1 MKSVKWF
8 YVGVMAIA
16 LGMLTFV
23 TVACHDDDD
32 DPKPL
37 EGEVIETPKPV
48 VEYYIMGTVTSG
60 GKAMNGVKVKVGS
73 KNYTTDSNG
82 KFSVTE
88 SATGTYSI
96 EASSNG
102 YLSQKTSVVIAENA
116 ENRSV
121 VTVALALTKESRK
134 ETVSVTAE
142 EEIKV
147 EDNSESNTTIEDPGE
162 VAPEA
167 VVEDKPLVK
176 VELAIPAGAIDTEA
190 SASLISD
197 GNVGISV
204 TTFVPAPAEVTTE
217 VKAEE
222 VNQNI
227 EKSIPLAA
235 AKFEPSGLKFKN
247 DVTISIPNPIP
258 GITFADADMILTYQN
273 PNTGEWGDAKD
284 NNGNVI
290 KNISSTTES
299 GAVTAYTAEVDHF
312 SAYAIENKVYSK
324 ISNETVTTNILGQA
338 SRDNSE
344 NAKAV
349 TGIEL
354 KYKEKSGWDYDKN
367 DAGLVAEVK
376 SQLGAT
382 TSESDTKTVNAMV
395 AFMKTRMFS
404 LMGSVSGIT
413 ETERVYNTV
422 NVNGYT
428 TMSYTCY
435 AKARTTTLTANVKF
449 NGQNK
454 TVSITATRYT
464 GTDHQYKTVL
474 IIRHIAAVRVVV
486 FKMFYSKGL
495 GFVCSIES
503 LP

>member
-8 YVGVMAIA
+8 YVGAMAIA
-16 LGMLTFV
+16 LGMLTFA

-32 DPKPL
+32 DPKPA
-37 EGEVIETPKPV
+37 EGEVVETPKPV

-60 GKAMNGVKVKVGS
+60 GAAMDGAKVKVGS

-102 YLSQKTSVVIAENA
+102 YLSQKTSVVIANNA

-121 VTVALALTKESRK
+121 VTVALALTKESPK
-134 ETVSVTAE
+134 TAVSIEATGET
-142 EEIKV
+142 KV
-147 EDNSESNTTIEDPGE
+147 EDNSESNQAIEKPGE
-162 VAPEA
+162 VAPEE

-176 VELAIPAGAIDTEA
+176 VELTIPEDAIEA
-190 SASLISD
+190 SQQQAGIVED
-197 GNVGISV
+197 GKVNISV
-204 TTFVPAPAEVTTE
+204 TTFVPAPEEVTTE
-217 VKAEE
+217 VKAED
-222 VNQNI
+222 VNRDVP
-227 EKSIPLAA
+227 KSIPLAA
-235 AKFEPSGLKFKN
+235 AKFEPSGLKFKKS
-247 DVTISIPNPIP
+247 VTISIPNPIP

-324 ISNETVTTNILGQA
+324 ISNETV
-338 SRDNSE
+338 S
-344 NAKAV
+344 
-349 TGIEL
+349 
-354 KYKEKSGWDYDKN
+354 
-367 DAGLVAEVK
+367 
-376 SQLGAT
+376 
-382 TSESDTKTVNAMV
+382 
-395 AFMKTRMFS
+395 MFS

-435 AKARTTTLTANVKF
+435 AKVRTTTLTANVKF
-449 NGQNK
+449 KGTAK
-454 TVSITATRYT
+454 SVSITATRYT
-464 GTDHQYKTVL
+464 GTDHQYKTVTYNPT
-474 IIRHIAAVRVVV
+474 H
-486 FKMFYSKGL
+486 SGGKG
-495 GFVCSIES
+495 GSI
-503 LP
+503 

>member
-8 YVGVMAIA
+8 YVGAMAIA
-16 LGMLTFV
+16 LGMLTFA

-32 DPKPL
+32 DPKPA

-60 GKAMNGVKVKVGS
+60 GTAMNGVKVKVGS

-121 VTVALALTKESRK
+121 VTVALALTKESPK
-134 ETVSVTAE
+134 ETVSIMAAE
-142 EEIKV
+142 ETKV
-147 EDNSESNTTIEDPGE
+147 EDKSESNLAIEEPGE

-167 VVEDKPLVK
+167 VIEDKPLVK

-204 TTFVPAPAEVTTE
+204 TTFVPAPEEVTTE

-222 VNQNI
+222 VNQNV

-247 DVTISIPNPIP
+247 AVTISIPNPIP
-258 GITFADADMILTYQN
+258 GITFADADMKLTYQGD
-273 PNTGEWGDAKD
+273 TGGWVDAKD
-284 NNGNVI
+284 EGQDI
-290 KNISSTTES
+290 KVSSTEDD
-299 GAVTAYTAEVDHF
+299 GAVTAYTAAVDHF

-376 SQLGAT
+376 SQLGAGA
-382 TSESDTKTVNAMV
+382 SAEDTKTVNAMV

-464 GTDHQYKTVL
+464 GTDHQYKTVTYNPT
-474 IIRHIAAVRVVV
+474 H
-486 FKMFYSKGL
+486 SGGKG
-495 GFVCSIES
+495 GSI
-503 LP
+503 

>member
-8 YVGVMAIA
+8 YVGAMAIA
-16 LGMLTFV
+16 LGMLTFA

-32 DPKPL
+32 DPKPA

-147 EDNSESNTTIEDPGE
+147 ED
-162 VAPEA
+162 
-167 VVEDKPLVK
+167 KPLVK

-222 VNQNI
+222 VNQNV

-273 PNTGEWGDAKD
+273 PDTGEWGDAKD
-284 NNGNVI
+284 NDGNVI
-290 KNISSTTES
+290 KNVSSTTEN
-299 GAVTAYTAEVDHF
+299 GAVTAYTADVDHF

-367 DAGLVAEVK
+367 DAALVAEVK
-376 SQLGAT
+376 SQLGAGA
-382 TSESDTKTVNAMV
+382 SAEDTKTVNAMV

-464 GTDHQYKTVL
+464 GTDHQYKTVTYNPT
-474 IIRHIAAVRVVV
+474 H
-486 FKMFYSKGL
+486 SGGKG
-495 GFVCSIES
+495 GSI
-503 LP
+503 

>member
-8 YVGVMAIA
+8 YVGAMAIA
-16 LGMLTFV
+16 LGMLTFA

-32 DPKPL
+32 DPKPA

-60 GKAMNGVKVKVGS
+60 GEAMNGVKVKVGS

-162 VAPEA
+162 VAPEV
-167 VVEDKPLVK
+167 VVEDKLVK
-176 VELAIPAGAIDTEA
+176 VELAIPAGAIEA
-190 SASLISD
+190 TGDNAEIVKD
-197 GNVGISV
+197 GKVDISV
-204 TTFVPAPAEVTTE
+204 TTFVPAPEEVTTE
-217 VKAEE
+217 VKAED
-222 VNQNI
+222 VNQDVA
-227 EKSIPLAA
+227 KSIPLAA
-235 AKFEPSGLKFKN
+235 AKFEPSGLKFTKK
-247 DVTISIPNPIP
+247 VTISIPNPIP

-273 PNTGEWGDAKD
+273 PDTGEWGDAKD
-284 NNGNVI
+284 NDGNVI
-290 KNISSTTES
+290 KNVSSTTEN
-299 GAVTAYTAEVDHF
+299 GAVTAYTADVDHF

-376 SQLGAT
+376 SQLGAGA
-382 TSESDTKTVNAMV
+382 SAEDTKTVNAMV

-464 GTDHQYKTVL
+464 GTDHQYKTVTYNPT
-474 IIRHIAAVRVVV
+474 H
-486 FKMFYSKGL
+486 SGGKG
-495 GFVCSIES
+495 GSI
-503 LP
+503 

>member
-8 YVGVMAIA
+8 YVGAMAIA
-16 LGMLTFV
+16 LGMLTFA

-32 DPKPL
+32 DPKPA

-60 GKAMNGVKVKVGS
+60 GEAMNGVKVKVGS

-147 EDNSESNTTIEDPGE
+147 ED
-162 VAPEA
+162 
-167 VVEDKPLVK
+167 KPLVK

-222 VNQNI
+222 VNQNV

-273 PNTGEWGDAKD
+273 PDTGEWGDAKD
-284 NNGNVI
+284 NDGNVI
-290 KNISSTTES
+290 KNVSSTTEN
-299 GAVTAYTAEVDHF
+299 GAVTAYTADVDHF

-376 SQLGAT
+376 SQLGAGA
-382 TSESDTKTVNAMV
+382 SAEDTKTVNAMV

-464 GTDHQYKTVL
+464 GTDHQYKTVTYNPT
-474 IIRHIAAVRVVV
+474 H
-486 FKMFYSKGL
+486 SGGKG
-495 GFVCSIES
+495 GSI
-503 LP
+503 

>member
-273 PNTGEWGDAKD
+273 PDTGEWGDAKD
-284 NNGNVI
+284 NDGNVI
-290 KNISSTTES
+290 KNISSTTEN
-299 GAVTAYTAEVDHF
+299 GAVTAYTAQVDHF

-449 NGQNK
+449 NGK
-454 TVSITATRYT
+454 TRRFRLQQLVIPERIINIRRL
-464 GTDHQYKTVL
+464 L